1 MLYFSLSIKDMK
13 LLVRLVRY
21 INFQCH
27 FVSEVAGDFRQ
38 SNRDN
43 RRLPATNDSPECARL
58 NATLKLQDALEEILT
73 DKRNAFLNFCFRFDF
88 G

>member
-43 RRLPATNDSPECARL
+43 RQLLATNDSPECARL
-58 NATLKLQDALEEILT
+58 NATLKLAVPTYMINIFTPLGTLMY
-73 DKRNAFLNFCFRFDF
+73 K
-88 G
+88 

>member
-1 MLYFSLSIKDMK
+1 MLYFSLSIKDMN

-38 SNRDN
+38 SKRDN

-58 NATLKLQDALEEILT
+58 NAPLKLAVPTYMINIFTPLGKLMY
-73 DKRNAFLNFCFRFDF
+73 K
-88 G
+88 